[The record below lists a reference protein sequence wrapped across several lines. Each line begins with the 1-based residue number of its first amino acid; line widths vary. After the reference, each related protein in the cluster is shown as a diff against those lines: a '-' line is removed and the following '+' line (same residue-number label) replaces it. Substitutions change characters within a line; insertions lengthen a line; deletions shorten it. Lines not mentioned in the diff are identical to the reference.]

1 MNKHLVI
8 GLLLATSVAEA
19 KAPKPSY
26 FQQLSAQAPF
36 TTEAAAYRW
45 TSEKDVRALKTTF
58 AKSKRTPSNSAAGDE
73 SMMSEA
79 FRQTRDRF
87 LKLKTA
93 DELETFLVEMD
104 VGFESFKDNDQKFF
118 VAQLLPLKELR
129 GIVWRSQP
137 VFSQAKVTHS
147 VVLTAVKSA
156 VSQVKIF
163 LPTEQW
169 QAGLDYVTLP
179 YVRNGQLSQAFK
191 NEADLI
197 AHTAGPVRAALLKAA
212 QRIQKIDLR
221 DQAIVWDN
229 KLAFGAAAFQDN
241 IDRFRLVGE
250 VERLSS
256 LAAIHSTLA
265 QVAYQRAYSSEN
277 GIKLVQDMGK
287 LYGVDGILSQ
297 VDGAPSQKRVQVL
310 RRPAY
315 ANYGVLVEDGE
326 KWMKLSFQHLQESVR
341 LTSAIW
347 SQIKQEDRPLTEAFV
362 FDTTFARAYER
373 GSDLAIANMEAMV
386 AGRAQI
392 RSGVTGETVVV
403 DLPAFYSNPPRDL
416 KDFLPTAFQQG
427 SEWQTVRLTDGAG
440 KVHKVKARNYE
451 IGRGIDWKTEAY
463 GSIFPELKA
472 GKDIPKNVRVLSQ
485 SWGVWMAALPL
496 ADVVE

>member
-1 MNKHLVI
+1 MKKHLVI
-8 GLLLATSVAEA
+8 GLLLANAAAFAV
-19 KAPKPSY
+19 APKPSY
-26 FQQLSAQAPF
+26 YQQVNNLAPF
-36 TTEAAAYRW
+36 SSEATSYKW
-45 TSEKDVRALKTTF
+45 TSDTDVRALKSSF
-58 AKSKRTPSNSAAGDE
+58 SKSKRTPSNSSAGDE

-87 LKLKTA
+87 LKIKTA
-93 DELETFLVEMD
+93 DELETFLVEFD
-104 VGFESFKDNDQKFF
+104 VTFNDLKDNDQKFF
-118 VAQLLPLKELR
+118 VSQILPLKELR

-147 VVLTAVKSA
+147 LVLTAIKSA

-163 LPTEQW
+163 LPTDQW

-179 YVRNGQLSQAFK
+179 YVRNGLLSQPFK
-191 NEADLI
+191 NEAELI

-212 QRIQKIDLR
+212 QRIQKIDLK
-221 DQAIVWDN
+221 DQPIVWDN
-229 KLAFGAAAFQDN
+229 KLAFGTASFLDN

-265 QVAYQRAYSSEN
+265 QITYQRAYSSEN
-277 GIKLVQDMGK
+277 GIKLAQDMGK

-310 RRPAY
+310 RRPAF

-326 KWMKLSFQHLQESVR
+326 KWMRLSFQHLQESVR

-347 SQIKQEDRPLTEAFV
+347 SQIKTEDRPLTEAFV
-362 FDTTFARAYER
+362 FDTSFARAYER

-386 AGRAQI
+386 AGRAKI

-403 DLPAFYSNPPRDL
+403 DLPAFYQNPPKDL
-416 KDFLPTAFQQG
+416 KEFLPTAFQQG
-427 SEWQTVRLTDGAG
+427 PEWQTVNLTDGSG

-451 IGRGIDWKTEAY
+451 IGRGIDWKADAY
-463 GSIFPELKA
+463 GIIFPEMKS
-472 GKDIPKNVRVLSQ
+472 GKDVPRNVRILSQ
-485 SWGVWMAALPL
+485 SWGTWITALPL
-496 ADVVE
+496 ADVIE